1 MADQFGV
8 AIVGAGIGAHHLAGF
23 KALGECFDVRWLC
36 DLDTGRAQQVLDA
49 AGAATTK
56 VTNALDEVLS
66 DDSVDIVDI
75 CLPPHLH
82 APAAIQAFEAGK
94 HVICEKPL
102 AGNVLEADAMVA
114 AAAKAKRLLVPIF
127 QYRYGKG
134 LFQTLGLIERG
145 LTGKPFVATLET
157 HWNRGAD
164 YYAVDW
170 RGKWASERGG
180 AVLGHAI
187 HAHDLLSLVLGDVAA
202 VSAMLDTRVNPI
214 EVEDCAAINMRFTS
228 GALATSSITLGNA
241 DDRSRLRF
249 VFENIAIESGRNPYA
264 PGDAQWSFQARS
276 PLTQMALADALAEI
290 DAKIAS
296 RPQGYAG
303 EFMALHQTLTAGQA
317 VGVALVDA
325 ASGVRSIELV
335 AAIYKSAREGSAVVL
350 PIDRADPMCADWVPE
365 AFRSKGHG

>member
-1 MADQFGV
+1 MAKTYGV

-23 KALGECFDVRWLC
+23 QALGERYTVRWLC

-49 AGAATTK
+49 ADANDTQ
-56 VTNALDEVLS
+56 VTASLNDVLADNA
-66 DDSVDIVDI
+66 VDIVDI

-82 APAAIQAFEAGK
+82 APASIQAFEAGK

-102 AGNVLEADAMVA
+102 AGNLLEADAMVK
-114 AAAKAKRLLVPIF
+114 AAKAADRLLVPIF

-187 HAHDLLSLVLGDVAA
+187 HAHDLLSLVMGDVIA

-214 EVEDCAAINMRFTS
+214 EVEDCAAINMRFAS

-241 DDRSRLRF
+241 DDRSRMRF
-249 VFENIAIESGRNPYA
+249 VFEKMAIESGLNPYA
-264 PGDAQWSFQARS
+264 PGDAQWSFQSRGGV
-276 PLTQMALADALAEI
+276 TQIEIADALAEI
-290 DAKIAS
+290 DAEIAD

-303 EFMALHQTLTAGQA
+303 EFLALHRVLSGDKPGG
-317 VGVALVDA
+317 VGVVDA
-325 ASGVRSIELV
+325 GAGVRSIELV
-335 AAIYKSAREGSAVVL
+335 TAIYKSAGDAREVVM

-365 AFRSKGHG
+365 QYR